1 MTKFGGLTRR
11 NLLIYFKNLPS
22 VLFSLLTPVIILFL
36 YLLFLRNTFVDA
48 IQENIQGLES
58 LIVQDDVDML
68 ANLLLLSGILGS
80 TLITVSFTALT
91 TIVQDREQKIDYDI
105 SATPMKRWQI
115 ILSYFTAST
124 LTTFLISLLI
134 LGVGIFGFSLEGN
147 LYLSIWNLFKLCG
160 ITLLGSISATAL
172 FMPIMLLFSTV
183 SASSAFFGILSAAV
197 DFLIGAYI
205 PLSQFSTGIQTLCN
219 IFPGSGITILFRNIL
234 MHGVLNEIDRTIDG
248 IDQGAFI
255 NSIEDTFCFQ
265 TNLFGHSLDCKF
277 LICYII
283 VIVMVSLIAMIG
295 MYAKVYKRN

>member
-1 MTKFGGLTRR
+1 M
-11 NLLIYFKNLPS
+11 
-22 VLFSLLTPVIILFL
+22 
-36 YLLFLRNTFVDA
+36 
-48 IQENIQGLES
+48 
-58 LIVQDDVDML
+58 
-68 ANLLLLSGILGS
+68 
-80 TLITVSFTALT
+80 ITVSFTALT

-105 SATPMKRWQI
+105 STTPMKQWQI

-147 LYLSIWNLFKLCG
+147 LYLSIWNLFELCG
-160 ITLLGSISATAL
+160 ITLLESISATSL

-197 DFLIGAYI
+197 GFLIGAYI

-248 IDQGAFI
+248 INQGAFI

-283 VIVMVSLIAMIG
+283 VIVMVSLVAMSG
-295 MYAKVYKRN
+295 RSAKV